1 MRNRVPGPPQEPTS
15 MVAHQSLLIHLGP
28 PDTVEWV
35 SHPETRLI
43 VDTIAELAVKMRSPT
58 TRQKD
63 KDRVRTATECPRLG
77 HHAMAHPNIPLST
90 YAMKWTGIRGTAH
103 RNVTPTIH
111 GEQY

>member
-28 PDTVEWV
+28 PDTVQWV

-43 VDTIAELAVKMRSPT
+43 VDTIVELAVKMRSPT

-63 KDRVRTATECPRLG
+63 KDRVRTYTATAGASHRSLG
-77 HHAMAHPNIPLST
+77 ASTNVLLST
-90 YAMKWTGIRGTAH
+90 YAMK
-103 RNVTPTIH
+103 
-111 GEQY
+111 